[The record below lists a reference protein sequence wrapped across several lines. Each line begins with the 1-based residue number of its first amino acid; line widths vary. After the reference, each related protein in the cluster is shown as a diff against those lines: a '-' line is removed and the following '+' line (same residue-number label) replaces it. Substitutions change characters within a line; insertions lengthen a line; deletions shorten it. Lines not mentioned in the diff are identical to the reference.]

1 MVSEERETVEEV
13 KDPVMEEE
21 TLSEASEEFSCGEK
35 DSPTSDEC
43 DPDSGLCCE
52 LEFDFIGRSTLT
64 CGIFS
69 RLVAVRSATPI

>member
-52 LEFDFIGRSTLT
+52 L
-64 CGIFS
+64 
-69 RLVAVRSATPI
+69 